1 MDPVRQLCVWLG
13 VGTGHAALL
22 LAFWGSGGL
31 PVQEAGSSSMTVWLI
46 APVGDASPS
55 VEAHRPSLPIVV
67 SPLPT
72 PVVQPVPRARATAAS
87 SLHQTAAVGESIEA
101 VGLPPVFIER
111 VEPLYPRGARLA
123 GSQGVV
129 RLGLEVSASG
139 ALRGVTVIE
148 SSGDASLDRAAVLA
162 AQASSYGPA
171 RVSGRAVDAA
181 VEATYR
187 FELR

>member
-1 MDPVRQLCVWLG
+1 MDPVRQLCVWLS

-22 LAFWGSGGL
+22 LALWGSGGV
-31 PVQEAGSSSMTVWLI
+31 PVQEAGSSSVTVWLI

-55 VEAHRPSLPIVV
+55 LEARRPNSPTVI

-72 PVVQPVPRARATAAS
+72 SAAQPALRVQATAAQP
-87 SLHQTAAVGESIEA
+87 LNQTTTLGESVEA
-101 VGLPPVFIER
+101 VGTPTVFIER
-111 VEPLYPRGARLA
+111 IEPLYPRGARLA

-139 ALRGVTVIE
+139 ALRGVTVIA
-148 SSGDASLDRAAVLA
+148 SSGDPLLDRAAVNA

-171 RVSGRAVDAA
+171 RVSGRTVDAE